1 MITSLVSP
9 HVSFLLVPR
18 NQSSAL
24 HIAGSYQM
32 LTDGPSKIRGRMLP
46 QGKPGLEQDCSGF
59 EVNSALLAYVTLGKS
74 VQIFLSIN
82 YLIL

>member
-1 MITSLVSP
+1 
-9 HVSFLLVPR
+9 
-18 NQSSAL
+18 
-24 HIAGSYQM
+24 M